1 VLSLDNFLS
10 CPIIAHRLARQ
21 RDTAREGGFTHYLP
35 RPDVVQQFI
44 FGHNMV
50 MVLEQIGEHL
60 EDFGFDL
67 DPCAMAGEA
76 ILRRIEF
83 IVRELVLHKNG

>member
-1 VLSLDNFLS
+1 
-10 CPIIAHRLARQ
+10 
-21 RDTAREGGFTHYLP
+21 
-35 RPDVVQQFI
+35 
-44 FGHNMV
+44 MV